1 VATQNSPLQTE
12 YSFTLPR
19 GYVDMQGKLQ
29 REGTMRLATALD
41 EIAPMRDPKVRDNQA
56 YLTIAILSRVVTKLG
71 DMVEVN
77 ATTIERLFTADL
89 IYLQDFYRRI
99 NNNGT
104 AEVTVTCPNCSNTF
118 KVEPNVAHVEP
129 GGA

>member
-1 VATQNSPLQTE
+1 MATQNSPLQTE

-19 GYVDMQGKLQ
+19 GYVDMQGRLH
-29 REGTMRLATALD
+29 REGTMRLATAMD

-56 YLTIAILSRVVTKLG
+56 YLTIAILSRVVTRLG
-71 DMVEVN
+71 EIVEVN
-77 ATTIERLFTADL
+77 STTVERLFTADL
-89 IYLQDFYRRI
+89 VYLQDFYRRI

-104 AEVTVTCPNCSNTF
+104 SELTVTCPNCSNVF
-118 KVEPNVAHVEP
+118 QVEPNGAHVEP